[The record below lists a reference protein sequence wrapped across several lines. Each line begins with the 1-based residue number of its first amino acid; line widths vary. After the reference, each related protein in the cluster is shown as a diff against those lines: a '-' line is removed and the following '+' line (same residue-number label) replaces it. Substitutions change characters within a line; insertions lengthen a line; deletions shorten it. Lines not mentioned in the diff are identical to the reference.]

1 MQWQASTSARLQEK
15 EQALIVLKEQA
26 TSQEDKI
33 NDLARGNDGIQL
45 NIEALRGETEAKTS
59 TLDDVKSLVDQTKDH
74 LTFLKDGM
82 IKVQKQK
89 VEQQTLRVE
98 RGDYIGEVTE
108 ELR

>member
-45 NIEALRGETEAKTS
+45 NIEALRGETET
-59 TLDDVKSLVDQTKDH
+59 
-74 LTFLKDGM
+74 
-82 IKVQKQK
+82 
-89 VEQQTLRVE
+89 R
-98 RGDYIGEVTE
+98 
-108 ELR
+108 